1 MSERSEYKPGEF
13 CWVDL
18 GTSDVDAA
26 AGFYGEL
33 LGWKHEVLE
42 AAEEM
47 GGYGFFLRDGKQVA
61 GIGPLPD
68 EGTPPAWSSY
78 VMVADAD
85 ETLDKVKEAG
95 GNVLMGPIDLPAEAG
110 RMAVCQ
116 DTAGAFFSIIEQNQ
130 HKGAELVN
138 EPGSW
143 TWNQLATRDIDGAKD
158 FYGKVFG
165 WELEQAEG
173 APPDSPFFIWQVD
186 GQKWE
191 EGLAGAMTIGS
202 DMPAD
207 APPNWQVY
215 FAVEDADAA
224 IEKTKG
230 AGGALFFGPQTI
242 PVGKLAVLSDPQGA
256 VFAIIEPDYAE
267 PR

>member
-1 MSERSEYKPGEF
+1 MSERSDYKPGEF

-18 GTSDVDAA
+18 GATDIDAA
-26 AGFYGEL
+26 AKFYGEL
-33 LGWKHEVLE
+33 LDWEHEALP

-47 GGYGFFLRDGKQVA
+47 GGYGFFTHDGKQVA
-61 GIGPLPD
+61 GIGPTMDGAPA
-68 EGTPPAWSSY
+68 AWSAY
-78 VMVADAD
+78 VAVADAD
-85 ETLDKVKEAG
+85 ETVGKVKDAG
-95 GNVLMGPIDLPAEAG
+95 GTVVLPPIDLPEESG

-116 DTAGAFFSIIEQNQ
+116 DPQGAFFSIMQQKE
-130 HKGAELVN
+130 HTGAELVN

-143 TWNQLATRDIDGAKD
+143 TWNQLATRDLDGAKE
-158 FYGKVFG
+158 FYAKVFG
-165 WELEQAEG
+165 WELKQAGEEAG
-173 APPDSPFFIWQVD
+173 ADAFFMWQIG

-191 EGLAGAMTIGS
+191 EGLAGAMTIGD

-207 APPNWQVY
+207 APSNWQVY

-224 IEKTKG
+224 VEKTK
-230 AGGALFFGPQTI
+230 AGGGQLFFGPMEI

-256 VFAIIEPDYAE
+256 VFAIIEPDYPE